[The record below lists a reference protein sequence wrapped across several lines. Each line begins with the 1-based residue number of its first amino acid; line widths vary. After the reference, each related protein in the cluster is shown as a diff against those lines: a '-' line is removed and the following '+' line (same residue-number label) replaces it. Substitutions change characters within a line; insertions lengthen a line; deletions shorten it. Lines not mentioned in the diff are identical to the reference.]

1 MQSVIILSKTQEK
14 AKEEA
19 LSLCKAENISKFD
32 VNYFQNEKAIGVA
45 DIKLLQKNLFLTP
58 IKGDKKA
65 IIIDSFLGISNEA
78 QNAFLKTLEEP
89 PKSTIILILASSLD
103 IFLPTILSRCT
114 LINLETKKILT
125 KEDIS
130 KYSQILKDLEKG
142 SVSYAYA
149 LWLSQENSKDKE
161 TALQFLEN
169 LIICKNMALNETS
182 NSKMLKKMQ
191 KTYTIIKTTNVSARF
206 ALENLFLNLYNKVV

>member
-1 MQSVIILSKTQEK
+1 MQSVIILSKIKEK

-19 LSLCKAENISKFD
+19 LSLCKAENVSKFD

-65 IIIDSFLGISNEA
+65 IIIDSFLGITNEA

-89 PKSTIILILASSLD
+89 PKSTIILILASALD

-142 SVSYAYA
+142 SVSYA
-149 LWLSQENSKDKE
+149 LKISEENSKDKE
-161 TALQFLEN
+161 TALQFLES
-169 LIICKNMALNETS
+169 LIICENLALNETS
-182 NSKMLKKMQ
+182 NFKMLKKMQ

-206 ALENLFLNLYNKVV
+206 ALENLFLSLYNKVI

>member
-1 MQSVIILSKTQEK
+1 MQSVIILSKTKEK

-19 LSLCKAENISKFD
+19 LSLCKGENVSKFD

-65 IIIDSFLGISNEA
+65 IIIDSFLGITNEA

-89 PKSTIILILASSLD
+89 PKSTIILILANSLD

-125 KEDIS
+125 KGDIS

-142 SVSYAYA
+142 SVSNA
-149 LWLSQENSKDKE
+149 LKISEENSKDKE

-169 LIICKNMALNETS
+169 LIICENLALHETS

-206 ALENLFLNLYNKVV
+206 ALENLFLNLYNKMV